1 MSYIGG
7 TYMHGIEPI
16 EAIQVKALSKQPPH
30 AQAFSI
36 YINHELVNVFLKET
50 QTQSKETKRTYKTG
64 IKQFVNFIG
73 KENTQP
79 TYDDVLNFVEHLKQ
93 EQKAPSTI
101 QTYTVAVRLFFKWAE
116 NSRLYPNIARDVKGA
131 KVNTKAHKG
140 AYLTADEA
148 QAVLKSINTET
159 IAGLRDYA
167 MIALMLTAGLRTIE
181 VSTAKIEDITTL
193 GNGKVLNV
201 QRKGH
206 QEKDSYIKIAPVVY
220 EAITNYLKERNITDA
235 SEPLFASLSN
245 NNKGGHITTR
255 TIRGIVKQAFKGA
268 GLTNEALSAHSTR
281 HTSATLNLLHGGT
294 LEETQQL
301 LGHSNIETTMIYA
314 HHLKRINNNS
324 EERISNA
331 IFE

>member
-1 MSYIGG
+1 
-7 TYMHGIEPI
+7 MHEIEPI
-16 EAIQVKALSKQPPH
+16 EAIQVKALSKQQPS

-50 QTQSKETKRTYKTG
+50 QTQSKDTMRTYKTA
-64 IKQFVNFIG
+64 IRQFVNFIG
-73 KENTQP
+73 KENSQP
-79 TYDDVLNFVEHLKQ
+79 RYDDVLSFIDHLKQ

-116 NSRLYPNIARDVKGA
+116 NRRLYPNIARDAKGA

-148 QAVLKSINTET
+148 QAVLKSIDTET
-159 IAGLRDYA
+159 LAGLRNYA

-181 VSTAKIEDITTL
+181 VSGAKVKDIATL
-193 GNGKVLNV
+193 GNAKVLYI

-206 QEKDSYIKIAPVVY
+206 QEKDSYIKIASVVY
-220 EAITNYLKERNITDA
+220 EAIMIYLKERNIKDTN
-235 SEPLFASLSN
+235 EPLFASLSN
-245 NNKGGHITTR
+245 NNKGGHLTTR
-255 TIRGIVKQAFKGA
+255 TIRGIVKQSFKDA

-281 HTSATLNLLHGGT
+281 HTSATLNLLNGGT

-301 LGHSNIETTMIYA
+301 LGHANIETTMIYA
-314 HHLKRINNNS
+314 HHLERMKNNS
-324 EERISNA
+324 EERISDA
-331 IFE
+331 IFK